1 MQSQIYYKINV
12 ALDHK
17 VLINAELDY
26 KINDNARLRHY

>member
-12 ALDHK
+12 ALDYK
-17 VLINAELDY
+17 LLINAELDY